1 MKKTKRLFADDMDN
15 AQDGFA
21 LEFFQWTEDGQSAID
36 ALALIPVSDV
46 SDSSGMAADLGSD
59 VAFAMFE
66 SFEQPAAD
74 DTPANS
80 DISLTD
86 VMAVDAPADVDSL
99 IAVEET
105 LAGVDGGEGDSSDA
119 LPTGDLLVLYPIDPI
134 VIAEEGGSDAYADA
148 DMGAGHDDGV
158 TVFVTKPVICSA
170 PEFLL

>member
-1 MKKTKRLFADDMDN
+1 MDN

-59 VAFAMFE
+59 VAFAIFE

-86 VMAVDAPADVDSL
+86 VMAVDAPAHVASRV
-99 IAVEET
+99 A
-105 LAGVDGGEGDSSDA
+105 A
-119 LPTGDLLVLYPIDPI
+119 
-134 VIAEEGGSDAYADA
+134 
-148 DMGAGHDDGV
+148 
-158 TVFVTKPVICSA
+158 
-170 PEFLL
+170 